1 MPGLIHYS
9 NVLKSRPYKA
19 NVLFDCLS
27 HHLLINIS
35 HVNMTQ
41 LQLHKHP
48 INNLITPCPILNV
61 HVHVV
66 CSIDLHW
73 APQRG

>member
-27 HHLLINIS
+27 HHLLINTS
-35 HVNMTQ
+35 HANTW
-41 LQLHKHP
+41 KG
-48 INNLITPCPILNV
+48 LITACKIKSLDDRKPNV
-61 HVHVV
+61 VKVICTCMV
-66 CSIDLHW
+66 
-73 APQRG
+73 